1 MPMFRASDHLNVG
14 YYNSSI
20 LPVLFIKL
28 LDRERHVHL
37 STCE

>member
-1 MPMFRASDHLNVG
+1 MFRVSDHLNVG
-14 YYNSSI
+14 YYMQLTSI